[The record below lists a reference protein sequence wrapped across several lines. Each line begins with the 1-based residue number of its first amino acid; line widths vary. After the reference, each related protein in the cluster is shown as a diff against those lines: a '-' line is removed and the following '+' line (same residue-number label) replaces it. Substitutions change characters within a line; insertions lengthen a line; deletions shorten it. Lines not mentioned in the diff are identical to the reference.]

1 MCEMPSLSKYVEG
14 LLYQRCLQYHVVT
27 VEQFLAREG
36 ITLAQELGLSLE
48 EVNRVK
54 LKIAYGLLGF
64 LPCNE

>member
-1 MCEMPSLSKYVEG
+1 MPSLSKYVEG

-36 ITLAQELGLSLE
+36 ITLAQELGLSIE
-48 EVNRVK
+48 EVNRMK

-64 LPCNE
+64 LSCNE

>member
-1 MCEMPSLSKYVEG
+1 
-14 LLYQRCLQYHVVT
+14 

-36 ITLAQELGLSLE
+36 ITLAQELGLSIE